1 MTPTPGLDTERL
13 TVRYGG
19 QVAASEVSLSAPPGR
34 ITGLIGPN
42 GAGKTT
48 IFNACNGLLRPT
60 SGSVRLFGTDVTT
73 WRPAAR
79 ARFGL
84 GRTFQQ
90 PQICT
95 TLSVRTN
102 VAFGVEAALV
112 AANPLRQIIAGPKQ
126 RRAIRTATDAAL
138 ELCGVT
144 ALADQPAGA
153 LTTGQHRLLEL
164 ARVVAGGYRLLLL
177 DEPSSGLD
185 EDETAAFGSVL
196 TTIVAERGAGIL
208 LVEHDMALVMAV
220 CHQLFVVDFGHMIFA
235 GTPAEACASDTVRAA
250 YLGTDFAIEA
260 PA

>member
-1 MTPTPGLDTERL
+1 MTPPSGLDAERL

-19 QVAASEVSLSAPPGR
+19 HVAASEVSLSAPQGR

-60 SGSVRLFGTDVTT
+60 SGSVHLFGTDVTS

-90 PQICT
+90 PQICA

-112 AANPLRQIIAGPKQ
+112 ATNPVRQIIAGPRE
-126 RRAIRTATDAAL
+126 RRAIRAATEEAL

-144 ALADQPAGA
+144 GLAEEPAGT

-185 EDETAAFGSVL
+185 EDETAAFGTVL
-196 TTIVAERGAGIL
+196 NSIVADRGAGIL
-208 LVEHDMALVMAV
+208 LVEHDMSLVMAV
-220 CHQLFVVDFGHMIFA
+220 CHRLNVLDFGHVIFE
-235 GTPAEACASDTVRAA
+235 GTPAEASVSDTVRAA